1 MERVAL
7 HGPVR
12 LILDNECGIPT
23 LVPAKVHRRIS
34 PVLSLEWQNSALS
47 LGTPLQWFDKV
58 GRWRWSKPDKDTLV
72 EALRFLKKQAE

>member
-1 MERVAL
+1 MDSAGSAGTFSGTVTTNQMQVFS
-7 HGPVR
+7 GSVSSW
-12 LILDNECGIPT
+12 NVT
-23 LVPAKVHRRIS
+23 SV
-34 PVLSLEWQNSALS
+34 VLPLEWQNSALS